1 MRFTC
6 PAKATVGWAPN
17 TRSEATRL
25 KTIAGFGTAIIGECE
40 VIQEKMKALTTGL
53 ILVAA
58 STVALH
64 AHAQSN
70 PSVHGSEAI
79 SVGTLSVLTAPVA
92 SVAGSAG
99 NGGPAAGGAL
109 ASIGGFY
116 VISGIVDVG
125 GDSVEVMLNAVKGA
139 GKLSAK
145 IAKSALHTVGA
156 SVGATVEVSAVAT
169 GTLLVASG
177 KVLAFI
183 PNTVGEALLH
193 HSRVPGE
200 SS

>member
-1 MRFTC
+1 MTQER
-6 PAKATVGWAPN
+6 AKTLV
-17 TRSEATRL
+17 R
-25 KTIAGFGTAIIGECE
+25 
-40 VIQEKMKALTTGL
+40 GL
-53 ILVAA
+53 FAVAA
-58 STVALH
+58 SAMMLQ
-64 AHAQSN
+64 ANAQSN

-79 SVGTLSVLTAPVA
+79 SVGTLSILAAPVA

-99 NGGPAAGGAL
+99 KGGPAAGVAL

-145 IAKSALHTVGA
+145 VAKSAPNTVGA
-156 SVGATVEVSAVAT
+156 SVGASVEVSAVAT
-169 GTLLVASG
+169 GTLLVTSG

-200 SS
+200 PA

>member
-1 MRFTC
+1 MGSKRMNALARALIAIMAST
-6 PAKATVGWAPN
+6 ATVH
-17 TRSEATRL
+17 
-25 KTIAGFGTAIIGECE
+25 AG
-40 VIQEKMKALTTGL
+40 
-53 ILVAA
+53 
-58 STVALH
+58 
-64 AHAQSN
+64 AQGNGSDLR
-70 PSVHGSEAI
+70 GSETI
-79 SVGTLSVLTAPVA
+79 SVGTLSILAAPVA
-92 SVAGSAG
+92 SAAGSAG
-99 NGGPAAGGAL
+99 KGGPVAGVAL

-125 GDSVEVMLNAVKGA
+125 GDSAEVMLNAVKGA
-139 GKLSAK
+139 GKLLAK
-145 IAKSALHTVGA
+145 VAKSALNTVGA

-200 SS
+200 SA